1 MDNASPG
8 AGALP
13 AEPLRLALLA
23 FSSGRTGAARASC
36 RSILRDF
43 PDNAAA
49 LHLLGLIE
57 HSDGNHPEALR
68 LLRRA
73 AGSPEAT
80 ALYLL
85 SYAELCCKPIDIK
98 TAVDAVRRAVA
109 MDSTLPLGWLSLG
122 ALLQE
127 LRQFEESRGC
137 FEQALRLDPQL
148 WRASC
153 GLAAVLQDLGRYAE
167 ALSCAEE
174 AAAQH
179 PDVLEPTLRA
189 ADLEVQMARYSSA
202 LARLQRIEKTGT
214 VDVRALTLEAH
225 ALRLLDRFDEAAELC
240 RQALTQGHE
249 SAELKRAYGLA
260 LHSAGRDSDA
270 LAVFDDA
277 AAANCAAALSDKG
290 VLLTQLGRTAEACEA
305 FDQALLREPS
315 LADAR
320 YNKANA
326 RNHGPGDPE
335 IAAME
340 EMLGADCCR
349 RDQLLLHFALGK
361 AHMDAGHTDAAFAH
375 WHAGNHMKRAMIDYD
390 PEAHAQR
397 MASIAA
403 RPPDPGASDPATGAR
418 LSELPVFMVGMPR
431 CGSSLLEQ
439 ILASHPEVHGAGE
452 LLQLRSLF
460 DNGVAGS
467 PATGAETSIAESALR
482 KLRSHSAS
490 ARRVIDKDLAN
501 FAHLGFIH
509 RVFPRARI
517 IHCRRDPLDT
527 CFSAYTK
534 LFAGDW
540 GFTYDLGELGRYYR
554 SYHALMNHWRR
565 ILPRDTFL
573 EIDYETLVA
582 DPEHESQ
589 RVLEFLGLPWNE
601 ACLRFFETR
610 RRVSTASVTQ
620 VRRPIYRSSIGRTL
634 SLRSHLEPLIRALG
648 DLAPA
653 AQ

>member
-13 AEPLRLALLA
+13 ADPLRLALLA
-23 FSSGRTGAARASC
+23 FSSGRTDAARASC
-36 RSILRDF
+36 RGILRNF
-43 PDNAAA
+43 PENAAA

-57 HSDGNHPEALR
+57 HRGGNHPEALR
-68 LLRRA
+68 LLRLA
-73 AGSPEAT
+73 AESPETT

-98 TAVDAVRRAVA
+98 AAVEAAQRAVA
-109 MDSTLPLGWLSLG
+109 LDSTLPLGWLSLG
-122 ALLQE
+122 GLLQE
-127 LRQFEESRGC
+127 LRQFEEAQGC

-167 ALSCAEE
+167 ALKCAEE

-179 PDVLEPTLRA
+179 PDVPEPTLRA
-189 ADLEVQMARYSSA
+189 ADIEVQMARYSSA

-214 VDVRALTLEAH
+214 VNVRALTLKAH
-225 ALRLLDRFDEAAELC
+225 ALRQLDRFDEAAELC
-240 RQALTQGHE
+240 RQALAQGHE
-249 SAELKRAYGLA
+249 SAELMRAYGLA
-260 LHSAGRDSDA
+260 LQSAGRDIDA

-290 VLLTQLGRTAEACEA
+290 VLLTQLGRVAEACEA

-326 RNHGPGDPE
+326 RIHRPGDPD

-340 EMLGADCCR
+340 QMLGAGCCR

-361 AHMDAGHTDAAFAH
+361 AHMDAGHADAAFAH
-375 WHAGNHMKRAMIDYD
+375 WHAGNQMKRAMIDYD

-403 RPPDPGASDPATGAR
+403 RPADPGASDPATGAR
-418 LSELPVFMVGMPR
+418 LSELPVFVVGMPR

-460 DNGVAGS
+460 ENGMA
-467 PATGAETSIAESALR
+467 GAETSIAESALR
-482 KLRSHSAS
+482 KLRSHTAS
-490 ARRVIDKDLAN
+490 ALRVIDKDLAN

-554 SYHALMNHWRR
+554 SYHALMNHWRTV
-565 ILPRDTFL
+565 LPRDIFL

-582 DPEHESQ
+582 DPQHESR
-589 RVLEFLGLPWNE
+589 RVLEFLGLPWND

-620 VRRPIYRSSIGRTL
+620 VRQPVYRSSIGRTD
-634 SLRSHLEPLIRALG
+634 SLRSHLQPLIQALG
-648 DLAPA
+648 DLGSAG
-653 AQ
+653 